1 MERAVRMLAQREHS
15 AAELGRKLRSKGV
28 AAPVVN
34 EVLEDLQTHDLQ
46 SDERFTESFVHSR
59 LRKGYG
65 PVRIRQEL
73 SERGIGESVAEE
85 ALTRPA
91 EFWLDIAEQARRKRF
106 GELPASGD
114 GDNWNAQARFLSRRG
129 FPSDL
134 IFTVLGARD

>member
-1 MERAVRMLAQREHS
+1 VD
-15 AAELGRKLRSKGV
+15 
-28 AAPVVN
+28 
-34 EVLEDLQTHDLQ
+34 EVLQDLQNHDLQ

-73 SERGIGESVAEE
+73 SERGIGESVAED

-91 EFWLDIAEQARRKRF
+91 DFWIEIAEQARRKRF
-106 GELPASGD
+106 GELPEAGD
-114 GDNWNAQARFLSRRG
+114 TDRWNTQARFLSRRG

-134 IFTVLGARD
+134 IFTVLGARG